1 MQSRIFNTRTLPR
14 QLMAMG
20 MDVLCAW
27 AALWLAICL
36 RLDAWELPNSNQTGA
51 YLLAPLLAIPVMVKF
66 GLYRAIFRYTGF
78 SAMVTTMQAIAVYG
92 LLFFAYTVFIG
103 NPAHVPRS
111 VGILQPL
118 LFLLLVGGNR
128 AFIRGL
134 FMYSGSHSAPKQ
146 GRLLIYGAGETGLQ
160 TAAAIRSSRRYTFI
174 GYIDDDPAKIGRSI
188 NGAEVWSVG
197 ALPQVVR
204 DSEVTDVLLAIPSL
218 SREQRNAII
227 RSLRDLPVHVR
238 SVPSMAELASGRAA
252 VQQFQELDVEDL
264 LGRDAVPPVPEL
276 IARNIRAQVVMV
288 TGAGGSIGSELC
300 RQIVQQAPSMLLLVE
315 HSEFALYSIEQEL
328 CALAA
333 AQLKPPAIVAL
344 LGDVCNLPRMRAIVN
359 SYRPATIYH
368 AAAYKHVPMV
378 EHNPVQGLT
387 NNVFG
392 TLTVARAALE
402 AAVPRFVLI
411 STDKAVRPTNIMGAS
426 KRLAEM
432 CLQALAASETVDF
445 TLLDQA
451 EGATESLRT
460 SHAGTGSPSHGV
472 AAVHVAEAGALPRQ
486 TCFSMVRF
494 GNVLGSSGSV
504 VPLFRQQIA
513 HGGPITLTHAD
524 VTRYFMT
531 IPEAA
536 QLVLQAGAMAH
547 GGDVFVLDMGEP
559 VRIMDLARDMVM
571 LSGLTVRD
579 AEHPQGDI
587 DVHITGLRPGE
598 KLYEELL
605 IGDNPQTTQH
615 PRILTAHET
624 FIPWPQLQQHL
635 AALLGLM
642 RANDVAGAVQLLQ
655 QLSNFRAGPLV
666 DNITLQQQNRAF
678 AALP

>member
-1 MQSRIFNTRTLPR
+1 MQSRIFNKRTLPR
-14 QLMAMG
+14 QIMAMG

-36 RLDAWELPNSNQTGA
+36 RLDVWELPNSNQTGT

-78 SAMVTTMQAIAVYG
+78 AAMLTTMQAIAVYG
-92 LLFFAYTVFIG
+92 LLFFAYTVFVG
-103 NPAHVPRS
+103 NPSHVPRS

-146 GRLLIYGAGETGLQ
+146 GRLLIYGAGETGMQ
-160 TAAAIRSSRRYTFI
+160 TAAAIHSSRQYALI

-188 NGAEVWSVG
+188 NGVEVWSPQD
-197 ALPQVVR
+197 LPHVVR
-204 DSEVTDVLLAIPSL
+204 DSEVTDVLLAIPSMD
-218 SREQRNAII
+218 RARRHAII
-227 RSLRDLPVHVR
+227 RGMRDLSVHVR
-238 SVPSMAELASGRAA
+238 SVPGMADLTSGRAQ
-252 VQQFQELDVEDL
+252 VQQFRELDADDL
-264 LGRDAVPPVPEL
+264 LGRDAVPPDAEL
-276 IARNIRAQVVMV
+276 MARNIRGQVVMV

-300 RQIVQQAPSMLLLVE
+300 RQIVSAAPARLLLVE
-315 HSEFALYSIEQEL
+315 NSEYSLYRIEQEL
-328 CALAA
+328 HALAA
-333 AQLKPPAIVAL
+333 TQPQPLDVVAL
-344 LGDVCNLPRMRAIVN
+344 LGDVRDVQRMREIVG
-359 SYRPATIYH
+359 SYRPGTIYH

-378 EHNPVQGLT
+378 ERNPVQGVA
-387 NNVFG
+387 NNVWG
-392 TLTVARAALE
+392 TLNVARAALE
-402 AAVPRFVLI
+402 CGVPHFVLI

-432 CLQALAASETVDF
+432 CLQALAASQTVDF
-445 TLLDQA
+445 AALDQA
-451 EGATESLRT
+451 MRPQPASAATAAGQAPAGDVPRRT
-460 SHAGTGSPSHGV
+460 C
-472 AAVHVAEAGALPRQ
+472 L
-486 TCFSMVRF
+486 SMVRF

-513 HGGPITLTHAD
+513 QGGPITLTHAE

-536 QLVLQAGAMAH
+536 QLVLQAGSMAA

-559 VRIMDLARDMVM
+559 VKIMDLARDMIV
-571 LSGLTVRD
+571 LSGMTVRD

-587 DVHITGLRPGE
+587 AVQITGLRPGE

-605 IGDNPQTTQH
+605 IGDNPQPTEH
-615 PRILTAHET
+615 PRIMKAQEN
-624 FIPWPQLQQHL
+624 FQPWPQLQQHL
-635 AALLGLM
+635 VALHRCM
-642 RANDVAGAVQLLQ
+642 AANDVAALVQLLL
-655 QLSNFRAGPLV
+655 QLVNGFSAGPVV
-666 DNITLQQQNRAF
+666 DNITLQQQRAQQ
-678 AALP
+678 A